1 MGTVARVFLAVARHR
16 PMVEQSEV
24 TAIPNRGFEGC
35 AHGRTGSRR
44 QVLLVESETLREFGL
59 APGILRENV
68 TTEGIRLA
76 ELRPGELLLVGSTAV
91 LEVTIPCEPCDR
103 LEAIRNGL
111 QNELQGQR
119 GILCRVVEG
128 GIIRCG
134 EAIERVAAVVKLSQ
148 SRNSRSL
155 TAVRTESAR
164 PGSG

>member
-1 MGTVARVFLAVARHR
+1 MGVVARLFVAAARHR
-16 PMVEQSEV
+16 PMVEQFEV
-24 TAIPNRGFEGC
+24 LAIPNRGFEGC

-44 QVLLVESETLREFGL
+44 QVLLVENEALREFGL

-76 ELRPGELLLVGSTAV
+76 ELKPGELLLVGNTAV

-128 GIIRCG
+128 GVIRSC
-134 EAIERVAAVVKLSQ
+134 EAIELAEAVGGL
-148 SRNSRSL
+148 
-155 TAVRTESAR
+155 AR
-164 PGSG
+164 HAEGRKVGSS